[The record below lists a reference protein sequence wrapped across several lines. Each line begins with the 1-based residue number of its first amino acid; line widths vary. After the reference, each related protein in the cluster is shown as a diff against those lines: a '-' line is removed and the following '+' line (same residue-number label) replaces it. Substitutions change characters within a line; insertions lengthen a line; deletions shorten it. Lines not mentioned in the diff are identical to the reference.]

1 MENASSKLI
10 KAKDFSKAPK
20 KMPDHLSR
28 YVHMVNE
35 AAYYRALLRGF
46 TPGYEL
52 LDWLIAEEEVLS
64 RLFHLNLGDKT
75 YKGEHGGH

>member
-1 MENASSKLI
+1 MNKVSSKPI

-28 YVHMVNE
+28 YVQMVNE
-35 AAYYRALLRGF
+35 AAYYRSLLRGF

-52 LDWLIAEEEVLS
+52 LDWLTAEEEVLS
-64 RLFHLNLGDKT
+64 RLFHLNLGDKA
-75 YKGEHGGH
+75 YKGVHGGY